1 MIKHVESFGNFAA
14 RFMAACRPT
23 QFSVYGKPNAEA
35 KAALAD
41 LGPAYFSTLG
51 GFSR

>member
-1 MIKHVESFGNFAA
+1 MIKHVQGFLNFAG

-41 LGPAYFSTLG
+41 LQPVYFAELG